1 MIPTETPN
9 SKTLAPKPQR
19 LRKTP
24 EQRELA
30 AATKAEVNKLKS
42 RQLLDRKLQYI
53 SRLHRSEYE
62 NRRKFEW
69 RTLTAALATY
79 IAVGAGATRLSDH
92 KPGFY
97 VMAVLG
103 VGIVIVAKMAISY
116 LSSIHERNQF
126 NKELAEAAERCLIDN
141 TFEENVILASKPK
154 FTSHA
159 WSLAWQRRAIW
170 LGAGMTLAYLLALA
184 FEA

>member
-1 MIPTETPN
+1 MPTETQIAETP
-9 SKTLAPKPQR
+9 LPKPLR
-19 LRKTP
+19 SRKTP
-24 EQRELA
+24 EQRELE
-30 AATKAEVNKLKS
+30 AATKAEVNLLKN

-69 RTLTAALATY
+69 HTLTAALASY
-79 IAVGAGATRLSDH
+79 VAVGAGATRLSGQ
-92 KPGFY
+92 KPGVY

-103 VGIVIVAKMAISY
+103 VGIVVVAKMAISY

-141 TFEENVILASKPK
+141 TFEVSVILASKPK

-170 LGAGMTLAYLLALA
+170 LGAGMTLAYLFALA